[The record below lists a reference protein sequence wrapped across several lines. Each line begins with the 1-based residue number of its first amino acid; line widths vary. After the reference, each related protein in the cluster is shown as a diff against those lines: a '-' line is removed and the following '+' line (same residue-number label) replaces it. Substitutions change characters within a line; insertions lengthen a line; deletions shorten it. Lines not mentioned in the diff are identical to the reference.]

1 MNIEKPIKDELEPF
15 ETNKFIKKLLN
26 MGDIEG
32 LIEKVNDL
40 KLDDNPELVKNL
52 KDGRFTLRDM
62 YEQFQNILKMGPFNQ
77 LMSMIPGFN
86 DFMTRGN
93 IFKNID
99 NGPLLMAIFAKIF
112 GLHLKNI
119 SGHEQES
126 TKRLRKLMTIMDS
139 MSDSE
144 LDARDGH
151 KLFKNNDGSY
161 NESLVSFNVSIS

>member
-1 MNIEKPIKDELEPF
+1 
-15 ETNKFIKKLLN
+15 

-86 DFMTRGN
+86 DFMTRGTE
-93 IFKNID
+93 ILLFKK
-99 NGPLLMAIFAKIF
+99 L
-112 GLHLKNI
+112 LKNI
-119 SGHEQES
+119 F
-126 TKRLRKLMTIMDS
+126 I
-139 MSDSE
+139 
-144 LDARDGH
+144 
-151 KLFKNNDGSY
+151 Y
-161 NESLVSFNVSIS
+161 

>member
-1 MNIEKPIKDELEPF
+1 
-15 ETNKFIKKLLN
+15 

-86 DFMTRGN
+86 DFMTRGKHMKTTACVKR
-93 IFKNID
+93 F
-99 NGPLLMAIFAKIF
+99 L
-112 GLHLKNI
+112 
-119 SGHEQES
+119 GHEQES

-139 MSDSE
+139 MSDNE

-161 NESLVSFNVSIS
+161 NESLVSFNVSISWELFWVSTVKLAQKTYCGI

>member
-1 MNIEKPIKDELEPF
+1 MKDELEPF

-86 DFMTRGN
+86 DFMTRGKPLKVFIMAFYGL
-93 IFKNID
+93 IFS
-99 NGPLLMAIFAKIF
+99 LCLR
-112 GLHLKNI
+112 NI